1 MATRKRTN
9 TTAPKVT
16 APVEETP
23 VATTEE
29 VSTEAITT
37 EESPTEEVV
46 TEEVVTESPE
56 ETVAEA
62 PEATTGKEPR
72 VEELKDD
79 TAPNTLKEAQAPELI
94 QDQIRSKLN
103 SRKSDET
110 TDLFNPG
117 ASSAVAKAKME
128 ELAKE
133 QGFLLTRGR
142 EIGARLMAR
151 AKANRS

>member
-1 MATRKRTN
+1 MTTRKRTSS
-9 TTAPKVT
+9 TAPKVT

-29 VSTEAITT
+29 VFTEAVT
-37 EESPTEEVV
+37 TEEVV
-46 TEEVVTESPE
+46 TEEAVSE
-56 ETVAEA
+56 EIVAEA
-62 PEATTGKEPR
+62 TGKEPK

-79 TAPNTLKEAQAPELI
+79 TAPNTLKAAQAPELI

-103 SRKSDET
+103 SRKSEET

-117 ASSAVAKAKME
+117 ASTAVAKAKME
-128 ELAKE
+128 ELANE
-133 QGFLLTRGR
+133 QGFQLTRGR

-151 AKANRS
+151 AKANRP

>member
-1 MATRKRTN
+1 MTTRKRTSS
-9 TTAPKVT
+9 TAPKVT

-23 VATTEE
+23 VAASEEVFTEAVTTEE
-29 VSTEAITT
+29 A
-37 EESPTEEVV
+37 PAEEVV
-46 TEEVVTESPE
+46 TEEVVA
-56 ETVAEA
+56 ETLEVD
-62 PEATTGKEPR
+62 TGKEPK

-103 SRKSDET
+103 SRKSEET

-117 ASSAVAKAKME
+117 ASTAVAKAKME

-133 QGFLLTRGR
+133 QGFQLTRGR

-151 AKANRS
+151 AKANRP

>member
-46 TEEVVTESPE
+46 TEAPE

>member
-9 TTAPKVT
+9 RPPAPT
-16 APVEETP
+16 APVVETVAEVTEDIIIETP
-23 VATTEE
+23 VAEE
-29 VSTEAITT
+29 A
-37 EESPTEEVV
+37 PV
-46 TEEVVTESPE
+46 TEEAPVEV
-56 ETVAEA
+56 VAEV
-62 PEATTGKEPR
+62 PTGKEPK

-117 ASSAVAKAKME
+117 ASTAVAKAKME
-128 ELAKE
+128 DLAKE
-133 QGFLLTRGR
+133 QGFQLTRGR

-151 AKANRS
+151 AKANRP

>member
-37 EESPTEEVV
+37 EEAPTEEVV
-46 TEEVVTESPE
+46 TEEVVTDS
-56 ETVAEA
+56 